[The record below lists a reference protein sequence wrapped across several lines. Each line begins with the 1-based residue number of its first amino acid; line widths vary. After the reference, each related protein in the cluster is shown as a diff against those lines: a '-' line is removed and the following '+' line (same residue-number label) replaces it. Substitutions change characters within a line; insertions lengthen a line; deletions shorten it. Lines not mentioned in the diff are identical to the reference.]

1 MMRPPRTAHLAA
13 ALISA
18 VAVMVLTLC
27 TTLFLRSYRNAI
39 VEAART
45 NSAQAVS
52 QVVGA
57 VGNYVNTMES
67 AVTIVMGHL
76 DDAEEPRD
84 AFLGA
89 FLTARPEVAAIT
101 AYDADGALLNCWAQD
116 GRTPK
121 EEILRNLSFDLTT
134 ARRLSQGYIS
144 TPHVESIFAGYYP
157 WVVSIV
163 RTVPG
168 TAEKRWLSLDLSFT
182 ELAATISNVGI
193 GQHGYCYL
201 MDERGNMVYHPQ
213 QQLLYAGLKKE
224 EAGRLACLG
233 DGTYV
238 EDTVIYSVQ
247 RVPNS
252 PWRVVGVSYI
262 DETVNESFWQMV
274 RIAVATAAL
283 IFAAALAVGWV
294 LSRLLSRPLQ
304 QLENAME
311 AFEQDA
317 DHFVFRA
324 MRGTREVQ
332 NLSDSFGHMVGRIQ
346 RLMNTVREE
355 EIVLRKTE
363 LKALQAQINPHFLN
377 NTLEIINWEA
387 RLADNERVC
396 SMIEALSTMLDAAIG
411 RDGRAQIPLAE
422 ELQYVDA
429 YLYITKER
437 LGDRLTLRREID
449 EAMLPVRIPRLML
462 QPIVENAVEHD
473 LSRRGGELCLRV
485 VPQKDGRLLFEI
497 EHDGE
502 MTPDGW
508 ARIQDALQSPAGPAG
523 PQRGSV
529 GVRNVAQRLRL
540 LYGEQCSFTITAPQP
555 GKILARIV
563 LPQAADTATT
573 DNERQQQARKRNDS
587 SYPDAENAVK

>member
-101 AYDADGALLNCWAQD
+101 AYDADGALLNCWAQG

-157 WVVSIV
+157 WVVSVV

-262 DETVNESFWQMV
+262 DETVNESFWQMA

-317 DHFVFRA
+317 DHFVFCA
-324 MRGTREVQ
+324 VRGTREVQ

-363 LKALQAQINPHFLN
+363 LKALQAQINPHFLY
-377 NTLEIINWEA
+377 NTLECIRGQALMDGNASVAYMLEA
-387 RLADNERVC
+387 LGNFFRYSISRRENVVTLADEINNIR
-396 SMIEALSTMLDAAIG
+396 SYMLIQNYRFLNRYRFELEYLEDEE
-411 RDGRAQIPLAE
+411 PL
-422 ELQYVDA
+422 LGCYVP
-429 YLYITKER
+429 K
-437 LGDRLTLRREID
+437 LT
-449 EAMLPVRIPRLML
+449 L
-462 QPIVENAVEHD
+462 QPIVENALIH
-473 LSRRGGELCLRV
+473 GFQN
-485 VPQKDGRLLFEI
+485 QKSGCVTLTVDASDSMLMLTVSD
-497 EHDGE
+497 DGE
-502 MTPDGW
+502 GMD
-508 ARIQDALQSPAGPAG
+508 AAVLEELNRKIQSRQTLLRKPATHGNGIALQ
-523 PQRGSV
+523 
-529 GVRNVAQRLRL
+529 NVNRRIMM
-540 LYGEQCSFTITAPQP
+540 LYGRSYGLHVYSTPGRGTDVEIILPRIT
-555 GKILARIV
+555 K
-563 LPQAADTATT
+563 
-573 DNERQQQARKRNDS
+573 
-587 SYPDAENAVK
+587 AEVMT

>member
-121 EEILRNLSFDLTT
+121 EAILRNLSFDLTT

-157 WVVSIV
+157 WVVSVV

-283 IFAAALAVGWV
+283 IFVAALVVGWV

-317 DHFVFRA
+317 DHFVFCA
-324 MRGTREVQ
+324 VRGTREVQ

-346 RLMNTVREE
+346 RLMTTVREE

-363 LKALQAQINPHFLN
+363 LKALQAQINPHFLY
-377 NTLEIINWEA
+377 NTLESI
-387 RLADNERVC
+387 RG
-396 SMIEALSTMLDAAIG
+396 EALLSGMDTIADMTEA
-411 RDGRAQIPLAE
+411 LATFFRYTISKVENLVSVEE
-422 ELQYVDA
+422 ELQNCETYFHIQRYRFA
-429 YLYITKER
+429 
-437 LGDRLTLRREID
+437 DRLELHISCDPADREAIYRCR
-449 EAMLPVRIPRLML
+449 LPKLTI
-462 QPIVENAVEHD
+462 QPIVENSIIHGTELKLGTGHIRIQLERTQKRLLIRISDDGVGMDAET
-473 LSRRGGELCLRV
+473 LFRLNERLGKSAIAQPPQSRGGLALANVDSRI
-485 VPQKDGRLLFEI
+485 RLLFGDKYGLHAFSTPGVGTDVEI
-497 EHDGE
+497 TLPMIASDRDIPNRE
-502 MTPDGW
+502 
-508 ARIQDALQSPAGPAG
+508 AL
-523 PQRGSV
+523 V
-529 GVRNVAQRLRL
+529 
-540 LYGEQCSFTITAPQP
+540 
-555 GKILARIV
+555 
-563 LPQAADTATT
+563 
-573 DNERQQQARKRNDS
+573 
-587 SYPDAENAVK
+587 

>member
-157 WVVSIV
+157 WVVSVV

-317 DHFVFRA
+317 DHFVFCA

-363 LKALQAQINPHFLN
+363 LKALQAQINPHFLYN
-377 NTLEIINWEA
+377 SLSMINWKALEA
-387 RLADNERVC
+387 EQEDISRITLSLSTFYRTALNKGKNILLVKDEIANIKSYLDIQLAMHDNSFDVVYDIDDSILKYETLNLILQPLLENAIGHGIDVKTDGRGEIRIEGKENGDFIDFTVSDNGVGMTKTQAALILSKSSNGYGVSNVNERIKLYYGEKYAVK
-396 SMIEALSTMLDAAIG
+396 IESTPGAGTKVMLHFPK
-411 RDGRAQIPLAE
+411 R
-422 ELQYVDA
+422 
-429 YLYITKER
+429 
-437 LGDRLTLRREID
+437 
-449 EAMLPVRIPRLML
+449 
-462 QPIVENAVEHD
+462 VEN
-473 LSRRGGELCLRV
+473 
-485 VPQKDGRLLFEI
+485 
-497 EHDGE
+497 
-502 MTPDGW
+502 
-508 ARIQDALQSPAGPAG
+508 
-523 PQRGSV
+523 
-529 GVRNVAQRLRL
+529 
-540 LYGEQCSFTITAPQP
+540 
-555 GKILARIV
+555 
-563 LPQAADTATT
+563 
-573 DNERQQQARKRNDS
+573 
-587 SYPDAENAVK
+587 